1 MAEAKK
7 KFIPLSVP
15 NLKGKEL
22 EYMTVAI
29 KSEWVSTGGPYI
41 SEFEKG
47 IAEFVG
53 VDGAVACQ
61 SGTAGLHLA
70 LLEAG
75 IQPGEIVIT
84 PDLTFIAT
92 TNPIFYSNATPVFM
106 DCDDTLCIDP
116 AKVREYCEKECRMK
130 NGALYEKKSKKR
142 VRALMVVHVFGN
154 LADMESLMDIAEEFN
169 LFLIED
175 ACEALGS
182 SFLEGRYKGKHAGT
196 IGEIGVFSFNGNKI
210 ITTGGGGMIIAH
222 DKAKLEHM
230 RYLSTQSKNDALR
243 FVHDE
248 VGYNYRLTNIQAA
261 LGIAQL
267 EQLNKFIIKKK
278 HNYELYQKEGL
289 PLLPFRTDIVTNH
302 WFYSYL
308 SNGKRDLI
316 IAELEKRGIQSR
328 PIWELMHNLKPYKDC
343 RAYRIE
349 KAVFYHDNVVNVP
362 CSTNLSDADVK
373 RVVSEIKDIVK

>member
-41 SEFEKG
+41 TEFEKG
-47 IAEFVG
+47 IAAYVG
-53 VDGAVACQ
+53 TESAVACQ

-75 IQPGEIVIT
+75 VQPGEIVIT

-116 AKVREYCEKECRMK
+116 VKVREYCEKECRMK

-154 LADMESLMDIAEEFN
+154 LADMESLVDIAQEFN

-182 SFLEGRYKGKHAGT
+182 TFLEGRYKGLHAGT

-210 ITTGGGGMIIAH
+210 ITTGGGGMIIAR
-222 DKAKLEHM
+222 DKEKLEHM
-230 RYLSTQSKNDALR
+230 RYLSTQSKNDPLR

-267 EQLNKFIIKKK
+267 EQLGKFLIKKK
-278 HNYELYQKEGL
+278 HNYELYCKEGL
-289 PLLPFRTDIVTNH
+289 PLLPFRSDVHPNY
-302 WFYSYL
+302 WFYSYF
-308 SNGKRDLI
+308 SDGKRDLI
-316 IAELEKRGIQSR
+316 ISELDKRGIQTR
-328 PIWELMHNLKPYKDC
+328 PIWELMHNLKPYKSC
-343 RAYRIE
+343 RAYKIE
-349 KAVFYHDNVVNVP
+349 KAIYYHDNIVNLP

-373 RVVSEIKDIVK
+373 RVVFEIKDIVK

>member
-196 IGEIGVFSFNGNKI
+196 IGEIGVFSLNGNKI

>member
-196 IGEIGVFSFNGNKI
+196 VGEIGVFSFNGNKI
-210 ITTGGGGMIIAH
+210 ITTGGGGMIVAR

-267 EQLNKFIIKKK
+267 EQLNNFIIKKK

-316 IAELEKRGIQSR
+316 IAELEKRGIQTR